1 MNPFAFLVDSLFSI
15 YIMVLM
21 LRVILQ
27 WTRADFYNPLSQFV
41 VKITNPLVVPL
52 RRIIP
57 GFGGLDIATL
67 LLIFLLTCL
76 KLYLVILING
86 IPFMSISLVSVILTS
101 IKDMIDLVLNIFLF
115 AILIQ
120 AILSWVNPDPYNPVM
135 GILNTVTAPVLRP
148 FRRLIPPIGGIDI
161 SPMIA
166 MIAIIFIQKLLQY
179 LF

>member
-1 MNPFAFLVDSLFSI
+1 MNPFAFLIDALFSI

-41 VKITNPLVVPL
+41 VKITNPVVVPL

-57 GFGGLDIATL
+57 GLGGLDLATL
-67 LLIFLLTCL
+67 LIIFLLTAV
-76 KLYLVILING
+76 KLYLIMLISG
-86 IPFMSISLVSVILTS
+86 LPFASISVISVVLTS
-101 IKDMIDLVLNIFLF
+101 LLDMVNLVLNIFLF

-135 GILNTVTAPVLRP
+135 GILNTVTEPVLRP
-148 FRRLIPPIGGIDI
+148 FRRLIPPISGIDI

-166 MIAIIFIQKLLQY
+166 MIAIIFVQKMLQY
-179 LF
+179 LL